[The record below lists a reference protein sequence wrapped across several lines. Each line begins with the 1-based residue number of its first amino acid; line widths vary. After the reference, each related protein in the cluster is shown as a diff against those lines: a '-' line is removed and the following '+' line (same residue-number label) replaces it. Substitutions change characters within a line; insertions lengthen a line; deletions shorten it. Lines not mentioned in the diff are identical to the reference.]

1 MAIKEIKPEGVE
13 NLFPGISK
21 GGVSVITLPSQG
33 TTKRDEEDVQTFL
46 DKYQKRRLVD
56 AEVRKVV
63 SELGGPAP
71 PEDTTTSPKAS
82 PKRYLVDLETGGVTI
97 EEEDGEYTYKEAQLI
112 SASIKGKKGEYE
124 GAITLIKA
132 AKELGERPPTTETA
146 IGEKKTEWYVDDD
159 TGIIVHDPENGEFT
173 LSEARALSQSRQR
186 ALFAGPQDVMTPEKL
201 ELFKRDVLD
210 ETTRSVSSAVASV
223 EGKFASQEPAIT
235 INEKGDLELDP
246 SRKPGL
252 TEILV
257 YMLSRR
263 NERPYTDKSGNIFNT
278 LPEAID
284 FKRFERE
291 EGRKDDMATAI
302 RDTIQEGRR
311 QFPALVQSIK
321 NLGPGSKEG
330 RVALDKGGWGEKG
343 KEEPPEI
350 KIAPCAGG
358 CGETITYSVIPAI
371 VRCPK
376 CQSLNF
382 FGAPDQ
388 YKELL
393 QQLYPEEEQ
402 SKTKKEES
410 SRESATDLEKTSKD
424 LEEPTPKQE

>member
-1 MAIKEIKPEGVE
+1 MAIKEMKPEGVE

-82 PKRYLVDLETGGVTI
+82 PKRYLVDPETGGITI
-97 EEEDGEYTYKEAQLI
+97 EEDGEYTYKDALLI
-112 SASIKGKKGEYE
+112 STSIKGKKGEYE
-124 GAITLIKA
+124 GAISLIRA
-132 AKELGERPPTTETA
+132 AKELGPESKSETGERPREF
-146 IGEKKTEWYVDDD
+146 YVDER
-159 TGIIVHDPENGEFT
+159 GIIVHDPENGEFT
-173 LSEARALSQSRQR
+173 LSQARALAESKQR
-186 ALFAGPQDVMTPEKL
+186 ALIPTSQDVITPEKL
-201 ELFKRDVLD
+201 ELFKRDILD
-210 ETTRSVSSAVASV
+210 ETTRSVSSAVATV

-257 YMLSRR
+257 YTLSRR

-278 LPEAID
+278 LPEAIE

-330 RVALDKGGWGEKG
+330 RAALDKGGWGKDD
-343 KEEPPEI
+343 KEETPEI
-350 KIAPCAGG
+350 KRSPCAGG

-402 SKTKKEES
+402 SKTKKKES